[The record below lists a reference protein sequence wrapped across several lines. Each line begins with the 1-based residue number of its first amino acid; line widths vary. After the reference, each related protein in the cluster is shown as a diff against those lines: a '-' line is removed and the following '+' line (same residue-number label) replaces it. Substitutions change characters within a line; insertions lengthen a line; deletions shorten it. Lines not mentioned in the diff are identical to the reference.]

1 MTRRCYELTDHEWSI
16 ISPLL
21 SNKPRGV

>member
-1 MTRRCYELTDHEWSI
+1 MEWDVKDSI

-21 SNKPRGV
+21 STIRNA